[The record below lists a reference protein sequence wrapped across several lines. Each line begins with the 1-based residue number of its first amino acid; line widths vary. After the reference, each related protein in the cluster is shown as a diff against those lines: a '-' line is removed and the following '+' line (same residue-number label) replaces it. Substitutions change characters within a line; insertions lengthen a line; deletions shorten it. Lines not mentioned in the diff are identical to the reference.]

1 MASNFSD
8 DARRADILRRAHAG
22 LEEDLDDMRAE
33 LMDILPE
40 YEQRLRRRS
49 DALPSWLEITPA
61 QVRALF
67 HLKPV
72 GTDQSAPSQTSPVH
86 GILGPRTVALA
97 AGRIET
103 FIERGFV
110 DVDFGDPSRVR
121 RLVDL
126 YLETTSYLD
135 ALIREARRVAQEA
148 RTTLDAWLDALLYE
162 LESQRKTDVE
172 ALEDLVSQG
181 DIGRGGSA
189 RQEIADLWEEQR
201 RVAADLQAS
210 WQPLSALVREGL
222 ASTESGLQELSGLLM
237 RARAGLVGANAAF
250 EAQLPPF
257 VWPATAPAAPPAS
270 AETDDAGPTLDLRP
284 PPEVAPGEGAGDASI
299 DTASRDTLVPGRRA
313 ENTVPGDLA
322 VGPDEPAHH
331 PQQTLSEGNYIPGII
346 PLDEPASDPEMPTLE
361 SSSVSDYSEP
371 LGEDA
376 GPTPDAGPT
385 ARSSTQR
392 MYTRAET
399 PSAGHPA
406 APEPIAPHAD
416 PDPTPRRHTE
426 PVPAGAEDVPATP
439 TTPPRVSGP
448 GDALLSD
455 EATYTQCFRVR
466 PGYARAGWLE
476 ILGVTL
482 PPAIVLGTL
491 AILSVLNLAGAGF
504 NPFERWSWAFS
515 AAAGA
520 LAWLLLLPALRR
532 WRSKW
537 LGTRLVIMRHTDVRE
552 EAALRFDKQ
561 VLSLADTTLR
571 WDRLSS
577 AQLRRW
583 DSPLD
588 EVCGWT
594 LSLTGP
600 GAALLLATPEANRKK
615 WQNAPYQLAETPYDA
630 WQVSPFDFDTIVR
643 RAL

>member
-1 MASNFSD
+1 
-8 DARRADILRRAHAG
+8 
-22 LEEDLDDMRAE
+22 MRAE
-33 LMDILPE
+33 LMEILPD

-49 DALPSWLEITPA
+49 DALPPWLEIAPA

-67 HLKPV
+67 HLQPV
-72 GTDQSAPSQTSPVH
+72 PPDPSTPAQASPVH

-97 AGRIET
+97 AGHIEA

-110 DVDFGDPSRVR
+110 DVDFDDPTRVR
-121 RLVDL
+121 HLVEL
-126 YLETTSYLD
+126 YLETTSYLN
-135 ALIREARRVAQEA
+135 ALIREARRVAYQA
-148 RTTLDAWLDALLYE
+148 RTTLDAWLDALLDE
-162 LESQRKTDVE
+162 LERQRKIDVE

-181 DIGRGGSA
+181 DIGRGRSA

-201 RVAADLQAS
+201 RVAAELQAS

-250 EAQLPPF
+250 EGQLPPF
-257 VWPATAPAAPPAS
+257 VWPDAAPAPAAAPEP
-270 AETDDAGPTLDLRP
+270 EPDEAGPTLDLRQ
-284 PPEVAPGEGAGDASI
+284 PPEVGADKGAPGEAAGDASI
-299 DTASRDTLVPGRRA
+299 DSASPDTLVPGQSAANPAPADRA
-313 ENTVPGDLA
+313 VA
-322 VGPDEPAHH
+322 PDEPA
-331 PQQTLSEGNYIPGII
+331 QTTLFEGDYVPGII
-346 PLDEPASDPEMPTLE
+346 PLDEPASDPETPTLE

-371 LGEDA
+371 VGEDA
-376 GPTPDAGPT
+376 GPTSEPAAPGRT
-385 ARSSTQR
+385 STQR

-399 PSAGHPA
+399 PAAGHRA
-406 APEPIAPHAD
+406 APEPVERHRD
-416 PDPTPRRHTE
+416 PGPTRHTE
-426 PVPAGAEDVPATP
+426 PLPAPDDEPPAPGPETPRTSAPGA
-439 TTPPRVSGP
+439 
-448 GDALLSD
+448 ALLSD

-466 PGYARAGWLE
+466 PGYARVGWLE
-476 ILGVTL
+476 VLGVTL
-482 PPAIVLGTL
+482 PPALVLGTL
-491 AILSVLNLAGAGF
+491 AILSVLNLVGASF

-515 AAAGA
+515 AAAAA
-520 LAWLLLLPALRR
+520 LAWLLLWPALRR

-561 VLSLADTTLR
+561 LLTLADTTLR

-594 LSLTGP
+594 LSLRGP

-615 WQNAPYQLAETPYDA
+615 WQNSPYQLAETPYDA
-630 WQVSPFDFDTIVR
+630 WQLSPFDFDTIVR